1 VVNASNVPTLTCI
14 PKVMNIKILKF
25 III

>member
-14 PKVMNIKILKF
+14 PKVMNITIVKF